1 MKFICD
7 FDGTIIN
14 SLARTYFL
22 FSRLT
27 QPEIISYQRYITE
40 KRAGKSNQYIL
51 KKHFNISSEDY
62 IEFENKWFELIES
75 EEFIKYNIIFRF
87 SLKALSILKSYG
99 DLYLVSNR
107 QNRLILYQELYK
119 FGILHFFSIILATEQ
134 KETKK
139 ELINRKIV
147 VKNKEHI
154 FMIGDTGED
163 IITAKDLGIISV
175 AVSSGNRNKTILRSY
190 DPDYIFDNILFFAR
204 FIDLNNGK
212 IP

>member
-22 FSRLT
+22 FSRLI
-27 QPEIISYQRYITE
+27 QPEIISYQRYISE
-40 KRAGKSNQYIL
+40 KRAGKSNHYIL
-51 KKHFNISSEDY
+51 KKNFNISSEDY
-62 IEFENKWFELIES
+62 IEFENKWFKLIES
-75 EEFIKYNIIFRF
+75 EEFIKYDSIFRF
-87 SLKALSILKSYG
+87 SLRALSILKSYG

-107 QNRLILYQELYK
+107 QNKIILCQELSN
-119 FGILHFFSIILATEQ
+119 FRIIHFFSIILATEQ

-147 VKNKEHI
+147 LNDKENI

-163 IITAKDLGIISV
+163 ILTAKDLGIKSV

-190 DPDYIFDNILFFAR
+190 DPDLIYDNILFFAK
-204 FIDLNNGK
+204 FIDQNKGK